1 MQSRNSAHISKLKP
15 SSDLQKLV
23 LVLCDDT
30 LRSYARGVTITTSH
44 ATFNVDR
51 HAGIRI
57 CIEQLCKEELSHSF
71 GAVLATG
78 TTVFSGP
85 YSYVIVFVDQ
95 LDNPEVLVNGEALVA
110 HGDDI
115 ELGRV
120 ESSVKQLP
128 RPGVAITKTTV
139 VATSPAELASP
150 VEPTIPNDANILF
163 EERYDKWGQ
172 DAILAIYKYKGLSF
186 DDTNFQLLIDTL
198 RKHNTE
204 EWKALRLLQEITQKD
219 ELARFILRDAT
230 LSEPRRRVIMREV
243 RARGVKWTPAFHEEI
258 ETTLD
263 WGESLTI
270 EYQDIVYHPLV
281 IGNAKEEQDGIE
293 QSAEIAKP
301 PALRHPEWFS
311 VRHGI
316 GKIWFSPPP
325 SYQFNWQSRGTS
337 DRRR

>member
-1 MQSRNSAHISKLKP
+1 MAFAGHETRSAVMHKMGAAMRRWEYDSFLGWTTKEARYRRCFFSLDYSGDVSVAAMEPITILAIICC
-15 SSDLQKLV
+15 SSIGLFLAVHSLV
-23 LVLCDDT
+23 T
-30 LRSYARGVTITTSH
+30 
-44 ATFNVDR
+44 
-51 HAGIRI
+51 
-57 CIEQLCKEELSHSF
+57 
-71 GAVLATG
+71 
-78 TTVFSGP
+78 
-85 YSYVIVFVDQ
+85 
-95 LDNPEVLVNGEALVA
+95 VA

-219 ELARFILRDAT
+219 ELTRFILRDAT
-230 LSEPRRRVIMREV
+230 LSESRRRVIMREV

-258 ETTLD
+258 EVGDIILINLLSTK
-263 WGESLTI
+263 LT
-270 EYQDIVYHPLV
+270 YYRPLSTGARV
-281 IGNAKEEQDGIE
+281 
-293 QSAEIAKP
+293 
-301 PALRHPEWFS
+301 
-311 VRHGI
+311 
-316 GKIWFSPPP
+316 
-325 SYQFNWQSRGTS
+325 
-337 DRRR
+337 